1 MGAERGEHG
10 GLCQQPTVWGSHL
23 GCTLLGVPLA
33 VPAGNSGGPD
43 LHNDSC
49 YSGAGQ
55 VM

>member
-49 YSGAGQ
+49 YFGAGQ